1 MRGVLSSVGAFPTMV
16 GAQAEALECVVAIRR
31 KLGLRALIALAS
43 GISTCDGTVLAF
55 RIGMRGP
62 LLLLLPATFLIAC
75 AVEPDEEID
84 GVDETVVSDGKGDGG
99 IARYSYEGLTA
110 VRVANMATR
119 DELLKAGLAQKV
131 ADGIIAM
138 REREGIV
145 VLEDLDD
152 VPYVGPIAINRLVT
166 WGEQHGLAVDRRM
179 LFDLIFALDI
189 PAIPRVDATFY
200 LWPML
205 TDLTYV
211 ANIGHYNN
219 AGQRV
224 ENTWTYGLQ
233 ITAEQ
238 TANDVQFDLT
248 YPEGGEF
255 ALGAYTVTTVRARG
269 SWRDSI
275 HAACGRATL
284 YFANGSTAETRWI
297 VAATYAPDEP
307 PPPFCP

>member
-1 MRGVLSSVGAFPTMV
+1 MRAVLSSVGAFLTMV

-31 KLGLRALIALAS
+31 KLGLRALSAVAS
-43 GISTCDGTVLAF
+43 SIDTCDGTVLAF
-55 RIGMRGP
+55 RRRMRGP
-62 LLLLLPATFLIAC
+62 LLLLAATFLIAC

-84 GVDETVVSDGKGDGG
+84 GADDIVVGEGKGDGG

-131 ADGIIAM
+131 VDGIIAM
-138 REREGIV
+138 RKTYGIIIV
-145 VLEDLDD
+145 EDLDD
-152 VPYVGPIAINRLVT
+152 IPYVGPIAINKLVT

-205 TDLTYV
+205 SDLTYV
-211 ANIGHYNN
+211 ANIGHYNF
-219 AGQRV
+219 AKQRV

-233 ITAEQ
+233 ITAEL
-238 TANDVQFDLT
+238 TGNDVQFDLL

-255 ALGAYTVTTVRARG
+255 ELGAHTVTAVRARG
-269 SWRDSI
+269 SWHDSI

-284 YFANGSTAETRWI
+284 HFPSGLTAETRWI